1 VSTFRS
7 FTSSRLAGAV
17 AALWLCG
24 AGAAWA
30 GDGGD
35 LASLN
40 ALLSTPNTGLCA
52 ILQMKTCPHLPTVTQ
67 GILEVAALT
76 NAPPEIVGAQ
86 NSITPGSNVTAGNP
100 AAVPPPDHGGVPFPL
115 NSTTVPKL
123 FGVTILSG
131 EPPVPGMLDTLTP
144 IAFASQKSVTAV
156 ATQLY
161 DSKADTFLYA
171 VGVSSQGA
179 VGVGGLTNPDT
190 VDFIYDD
197 LFRVAPAFTKGQ
209 IVAKFSFPLTVLNND
224 GTENTAVM
232 TTLKITSCANG
243 LAGCFTANATGDFLN
258 TGSPQ
263 TVDAG
268 QLGIQFALV
277 FSASPTSTQ
286 KHAIF
291 EVAVP
296 LLVTGAC
303 VGNPQLCVTG
313 QPPANTDPP
322 YFFSATSMMPAG
334 QPGNVSAAAYLAGP
348 RSGTFPL
355 NGNFSV
361 YTAFGD
367 PQDDLGVI
375 PTMSGI
381 LPATAYSIGLA
392 PTATPF
398 CTAATCPP
406 GNPPPAPP
414 PLSVPFALCASLP
427 DNTNG
432 PAAHLRPAVGAYYAI
447 ATDGEMLLSAPV
459 PSVFSACPA
468 L

>member
-7 FTSSRLAGAV
+7 FTCSRLAGAV

-24 AGAAWA
+24 AGTAWA

-35 LASLN
+35 LAGLN
-40 ALLSTPNTGLCA
+40 QLLSTPTTGLCA
-52 ILQMKTCPHLPTVTQ
+52 ILNLTSCPQLPTVTQ
-67 GILEVAALT
+67 AILEVAALT
-76 NAPPEIVGAQ
+76 NSPPEIVAAQ
-86 NSITPGSNVTAGNP
+86 NSITPGSNVTAGNL
-100 AAVPPPDHGGVPFPL
+100 AAVPPPPDFGGIPFPL
-115 NSTTVPKL
+115 NSTTLPKL
-123 FGVTILSG
+123 SGVTIQSG
-131 EPPVPGMLDTLTP
+131 EPPVPGLLDTLTP
-144 IAFASQKSVTAV
+144 LAFASQKSGTAL

-161 DSKADTFLYA
+161 DPKADTFLYA
-171 VGVSSQGA
+171 VGISSAGA
-179 VGVGGLTNPDT
+179 VNSGGGGLTNADT
-190 VDFIYDD
+190 VYFVYDD

-232 TTLKITSCANG
+232 TTLEITSCANG
-243 LAGCFTANATGDFLN
+243 QASCFNANAVGGIGT
-258 TGSPQ
+258 PQ
-263 TVDAG
+263 NPIPAS

-303 VGNPQLCVTG
+303 VVDPLQCVPG
-313 QPPANTDPP
+313 QPQANTDPP
-322 YFFSATSMMPAG
+322 YFYFFRNNAPGPINSAT
-334 QPGNVSAAAYLAGP
+334 
-348 RSGTFPL
+348 
-355 NGNFSV
+355 FS
-361 YTAFGD
+361 AFGD
-367 PQDDLGVI
+367 NGDDLGAK

-398 CTAATCPP
+398 CTPATCLP

-414 PLSVPFALCASLP
+414 PGSIPYALCASLP
-427 DNTNG
+427 DNSNG

-447 ATDGEMLLSAPV
+447 ATDGEMYLSAPV